1 MERTRME
8 QQIDAQ
14 FVFQIDW
21 NLLDVL
27 LKAVAVE
34 KLLAD
39 LKIWVMSSVGSAG
52 SDFADKADLS

>member
-1 MERTRME
+1 ME